1 MELPACADHVARRR
15 MRGGLGPWFSAMAAN
30 AAIAL
35 CIGTMM
41 RLVRVT
47 SLLLVH
53 LPKRRAALAS
63 DRSIYVRIAASRHEY
78 CRERESH
85 RRQHDLE

>member
-1 MELPACADHVARRR
+1 
-15 MRGGLGPWFSAMAAN
+15 MATN
-30 AAIAL
+30 AAITL
-35 CIGTMM
+35 GIGTMM
-41 RLVRVT
+41 RLVRIT
-47 SLLLVH
+47 SFLLVH

-63 DRSIYVRIAASRHEY
+63 DRSIYVRIAASSRHEY